1 MGAVT
6 PSAYGLRGDNTTH
19 FVATLTDA
27 DTIVKADLIAGL
39 ATTSRL
45 RAFITGAY
53 ANAAAADLAFRALGG
68 YVNMRQVGSG
78 TAGTSTPVLTWTVA
92 GNVITELNV
101 ACTGLLNEVCEIQI
115 GILHSIFE

>member
-6 PSAYGLRGDNTTH
+6 PTAYGLRGDNTTC

-27 DTIVKADLIAGL
+27 DTIVLADLVAGL

-45 RAFITGAY
+45 RAFLSGTY
-53 ANAAAADLAFRALGG
+53 ANAAAADLAYRALGG

-78 TAGTSTPVLTWTVA
+78 TAGTSTPVLTWTVVA
-92 GNVITELNV
+92 TAITELNV
-101 ACTGLLNEVCEIQI
+101 ACTGLLTEVCEIQI